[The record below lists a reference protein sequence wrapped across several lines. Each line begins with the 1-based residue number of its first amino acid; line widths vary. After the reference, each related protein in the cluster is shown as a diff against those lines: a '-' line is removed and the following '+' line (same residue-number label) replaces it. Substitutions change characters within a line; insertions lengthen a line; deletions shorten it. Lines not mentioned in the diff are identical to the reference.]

1 MQSPCRIVVRSSRVS
16 RSTQGLKHILM
27 QVYADLTLGA
37 AENRDDGALTVSR
50 HGLRTFICTWRIFRL
65 LRSSSDNDKI
75 LAHLRT
81 FTQF

>member
-1 MQSPCRIVVRSSRVS
+1 MSYRRSFLQSQSLHTRS
-16 RSTQGLKHILM
+16 KHILM

-75 LAHLRT
+75 LAHLQT
-81 FTQF
+81 FTLVFGQ

>member
-1 MQSPCRIVVRSSRVS
+1 MQSPCRIVARSSRVS

-50 HGLRTFICTWRIFRL
+50 HGLRTFI
-65 LRSSSDNDKI
+65 
-75 LAHLRT
+75 
-81 FTQF
+81 